1 MEIFVKNIY
10 KSFGNNKV
18 LQGIS
23 LNIPAGKITIIV
35 GGSGSGK
42 SVLLKHLTGLVRPDK
57 GEVIVDGR
65 DIVPLPE
72 SALFPLRQRI
82 AMIFQS
88 GGLLASMSV
97 GDNVALGLIEHRLAP
112 KSKIPG
118 IVKEKLA
125 LVHLEGKEDEM
136 PANLS
141 GGMRK
146 RVSIARALTLNP
158 ELILY
163 DEPTAGLDP
172 PMAETIDDLILE
184 LARDLKVTTVVVT
197 HDLIS
202 VLKLADTINMLH
214 EGKIIESASPQ
225 DFMQSS
231 NSIIKE
237 FIKRK

>member
-1 MEIFVKNIY
+1 MEIEVRNLHKR
-10 KSFGNNKV
+10 FGRNAV
-18 LQGIS
+18 LRGIDLS
-23 LNIPAGKITIIV
+23 IPAGKITVIV

-42 SVLLKHLTGLVRPDK
+42 SVLLKHLTGLIRPDR
-57 GEVIVDGR
+57 GEVLVDGR
-65 DIVPLPE
+65 DIARLPE

-88 GGLLASMSV
+88 GGLLGSLSV
-97 GDNVALGLIEHRLAP
+97 GENVALGLVEHKLAP
-112 KSKIPG
+112 PEKIQE
-118 IVKEKLA
+118 IVREKLA
-125 LVHLEGKEDEM
+125 LVHLERKEKEM

-202 VLKLADTINMLH
+202 IFKLADTINMLH
-214 EGKIIESASPQ
+214 QGHIIESSSPEAILR
-225 DFMQSS
+225 SS
-231 NSIIKE
+231 NPIVQE
-237 FIKRK
+237 FIKRR